1 MNQDNVQTAISTLQA
16 YFYGKHPTLEDVDKF
31 ANDVLKILFSRDE
44 VFEAI
49 RQYKINCGITMDPG
63 ELLTIKHQDDD
74 WYEEYKNESSHS
86 FEYSKRYEQYLK
98 IVKKLSESVIKS
110 TIKNNELTIKNF
122 ADPNSTDIVSRK
134 GLVVGD
140 VQAGKTLNYIGLINR
155 AVDCGYKNII
165 LLTGTTEE

>member
-74 WYEEYKNESSHS
+74 CT
-86 FEYSKRYEQYLK
+86 
-98 IVKKLSESVIKS
+98 VK
-110 TIKNNELTIKNF
+110 
-122 ADPNSTDIVSRK
+122 
-134 GLVVGD
+134 
-140 VQAGKTLNYIGLINR
+140 
-155 AVDCGYKNII
+155 
-165 LLTGTTEE
+165 